1 MEVAELERSRRHD
14 VYTLDARAWALHVNG
29 RDTEAKKDIEAALAV
44 GIRDGNFFRHAG
56 EIELKAGDKKLA
68 VEYLQKAASLNSPA
82 SDEACLALANLNA
95 ASGAG
100 QTR

>member
-1 MEVAELERSRRHD
+1 M
-14 VYTLDARAWALHVNG
+14 NG